1 MIIINRF
8 GDKESPVLKG
18 DTPGHPFRGNQF
30 SSGKGGG
37 GGGGETNASPAD
49 ERDAMDTVI
58 GDAQSTLDD
67 YGTDDR
73 FEQGKIDEATSKL
86 KEATRQ
92 LDLVESGND
101 SGDSALLSNAR
112 RNTQSAAATL
122 ARSDDPNLRKI
133 GREIESG
140 LDQVPRYRP

>member
-8 GDKESPVLKG
+8 GDKQNPVLKG
-18 DTPGHPFRGNQF
+18 DTPGHPFRGNQY
-30 SSGKGGG
+30 SAGSG
-37 GGGGETNASPAD
+37 GGGGETKASPAD
-49 ERDAMDTVI
+49 EREAMDTVI

-101 SGDSALLSNAR
+101 SGDAALLSNAR

-133 GREIESG
+133 GRDIESG
-140 LDQVPRYRP
+140 LDKVPRYRP